1 MNDSAPLS
9 VATWRYDRTQ
19 AIYDGRIRM
28 KTRSI
33 KLVDLPLEEI
43 FARAFATGEFDVTEL
58 SFSNYLR
65 LTIAGKCPYIGIP
78 IFPSRSFRHGSFYI
92 RKASKIARPED
103 LRGCRIG
110 VREFSMTAALAARGA
125 LRDQYGVGSDEMHWI
140 MGDVDEKERDAIELP
155 RLYKEIDLTVAPD
168 GRLLSDML
176 LAGELDAV
184 LAYKPI
190 DPFKRGDDR
199 VARLFEDPAAA
210 EETYFR
216 KTGIFPIM
224 HLMAVRKDIAGADP
238 GLARDVFETFA
249 KAQSY
254 AMEDLH
260 LEQALKVAL
269 PWLGR
274 EVRRTMDVMGQDF
287 WPAGF
292 RANRVVLDRMI
303 DWSFQD
309 GMIPHKIEPEALFVP
324 GLLDT

>member
-33 KLVDLPLEEI
+33 ELVDLPLEEI

-58 SFSNYLR
+58 SLSNYLR

-125 LRDQYGVGSDEMHWI
+125 LRDQYGVSSDEIHWI

-155 RLYKEIDLTVAPD
+155 QLFKEIDLTVAPD
-168 GRLLSDML
+168 GRLLSEML
-176 LAGELDAV
+176 LAGQLDAI

-190 DPFKRGDDR
+190 DLFKRGDDR

-224 HLMAVRKDIAGADP
+224 HLMAVRKDIAAADTD
-238 GLARDVFETFA
+238 LVRDVFEAFA

-260 LEQALKVAL
+260 LEQALKVTL
-269 PWLGR
+269 PWLSR
-274 EVRRTMDVMGQDF
+274 EVRRTIEVMGQDF
-287 WPAGF
+287 WPTGF
-292 RANRVVLDRMI
+292 KANRAVLDRMI
-303 DWSFQD
+303 EWSFQD
-309 GMIPHKIEPEALFVP
+309 GMIPHKIEPESLFVP

>member
-238 GLARDVFETFA
+238 ELARDVFETFA

-292 RANRVVLDRMI
+292 KANRVVLDRMI

>member
-33 KLVDLPLEEI
+33 ELVDLPLEEI

-65 LTIAGKCPYIGIP
+65 LTVADKCPYVGIP
-78 IFPSRSFRHGSFYI
+78 VFPSRSFRHGAFYV
-92 RKASKIARPED
+92 RKASKIASPED
-103 LRGCRIG
+103 LRGRRIG

-125 LRDQYGVGSDEMHWI
+125 LRDQYGVGSEEMHWV
-140 MGDVDEKERDAIELP
+140 MGDVDEKEREAIELP
-155 RLYKEIDLTVAPD
+155 RLYREIDITVAPD
-168 GRLLSDML
+168 GKLLSDML
-176 LAGELDAV
+176 LADELDAV

-190 DPFKRGDDR
+190 EPFTRGDDR

-210 EETYFR
+210 EETYFK

-224 HLMAVRKDIAGADP
+224 HLMAVRKDIAEADP
-238 GLARDVFETFA
+238 DLARDVFEAFA

-274 EVRRTMDVMGQDF
+274 EVRRTMDVMGRDF
-287 WPAGF
+287 WPSGF
-292 RANRVVLDRMI
+292 KANRAVLDRMI

-309 GMIPHKIEPEALFVP
+309 GMIPHKIEPETLFVH

>member
-1 MNDSAPLS
+1 
-9 VATWRYDRTQ
+9 
-19 AIYDGRIRM
+19 
-28 KTRSI
+28 
-33 KLVDLPLEEI
+33 
-43 FARAFATGEFDVTEL
+43 
-58 SFSNYLR
+58 
-65 LTIAGKCPYIGIP
+65 
-78 IFPSRSFRHGSFYI
+78 
-92 RKASKIARPED
+92 
-103 LRGCRIG
+103 
-110 VREFSMTAALAARGA
+110 
-125 LRDQYGVGSDEMHWI
+125 
-140 MGDVDEKERDAIELP
+140 LP

-168 GRLLSDML
+168 GRLLSEML

-238 GLARDVFETFA
+238 DLARDVFEAFA

>member
-1 MNDSAPLS
+1 MNNNAPLS

-28 KTRSI
+28 KTRPI
-33 KLVDLPLEEI
+33 ELIDLPLEEI
-43 FARAFATGEFDVTEL
+43 FARAFATAEFDVTEL

-65 LTIAGKCPYIGIP
+65 LTVAGKCPYVGVP
-78 IFPSRSFRHGSFYI
+78 IFPSRSFRHGAFYV
-92 RKASKIARPED
+92 RKASKIAKPED

-125 LRDQYGVGSDEMHWI
+125 LRDQYGIGADEMHWI
-140 MGDVDEKERDAIELP
+140 VGDIDEKERDTIELP
-155 RLYKEIDLTVAPD
+155 HLHKKIDLSVAPG

-190 DPFKRGDDR
+190 EPFKSGDDR
-199 VARLFEDPAAA
+199 VVRLFEDPAAV
-210 EETYFR
+210 EEAYFR

-224 HLMAVRKDIAGADP
+224 HLMAVRKDIAEADP
-238 GLARDVFETFA
+238 DLALDVFEAFA

-260 LEQALKVAL
+260 LEQALKVSL

-287 WPAGF
+287 WPSGF
-292 RANRVVLDRMI
+292 KANRMVLERMI
-303 DWSFQD
+303 DWSFED
-309 GMIPHKIEPEALFVP
+309 GMIPRKIEPESLFVQ